1 VLEER
6 LRGWDGEELVT
17 RYDEPTST
25 WLFIGVHSTVLGP
38 AMGGT
43 RMKPYPTPDD
53 AVRDVLR
60 LSQGMT
66 MKQAAAGLPY
76 GGGKAVLAVPSVPEP
91 GSNERAEIIAR
102 YADLVGSLH
111 GTYVTAADMNTG
123 PADMDAISE
132 RTTYVLGRSRGNGGA
147 GDPGE
152 GTAIGVYHA
161 IRASC
166 RQAFG
171 TDDLSARSV
180 LVQGAGSVG
189 HRLIAELLEAGARVM
204 AADVDPAR
212 VALTGAE
219 PVDADAALTTPCDV
233 FAPCATGAVFGEQ
246 TIPTLA
252 CRVIAGAA
260 NNQLAAPEDAA
271 RLAARGILYAPDYV
285 ANAGGVIWLAG
296 YETLG
301 WDDAHMRA
309 RLAGIEQTLDEVFA
323 RADSEGIPTAA
334 AADRLALARIHAAPQ
349 R

>member
-6 LRGWDGEELVT
+6 LRGWDGEELVA
-17 RYDEPTST
+17 RYDDPTST
-25 WLFIGVHSTVLGP
+25 WLFIGVHTTVLGP

-43 RMKPYPTPDD
+43 RMKSYPTPDD

-91 GSNERAEIIAR
+91 GSKERAEIIAR
-102 YADLVGSLH
+102 YADLVESLH

-123 PADMDAISE
+123 PADMDAIAE
-132 RTTYVLGRSRGNGGA
+132 RTTYVLGRSAHNGGA

-152 GTAIGVYHA
+152 GTAIGVFHA

-166 RQAFG
+166 RHAFG
-171 TDDLSARSV
+171 TDDLSERSV

-189 HRLIAELLEAGARVM
+189 HRLITKLLDTGARVM

-212 VALTGAE
+212 VAPTGAE
-219 PVDADAALTTPCDV
+219 PVDADAASATPCDV
-233 FAPCATGAVFGEQ
+233 FAPCATGAVFSEA

-260 NNQLAAPEDAA
+260 NNQLATPEDAA
-271 RLAARGILYAPDYV
+271 RLAARDILYAPDYV

-301 WDDAHMRA
+301 WDDARTGA
-309 RLAGIEQTLDEVFA
+309 RLAGIEQTLDEIFA
-323 RADSEGIPTAA
+323 AAAGDRITPAA
-334 AADRLALARIHAAPQ
+334 AADRLALARIAAG
-349 R
+349 RRG